1 MRAAGEGLSRVVTP
15 LPGAGDKDGTL
26 SSKLLL
32 FVKRG
37 VCQIHFPAVA
47 LLHVRSVGC
56 MLALCHP
63 QGLWTGAGGSPMH
76 EVIHGQLQVADCSAQ
91 GSCS

>member
-1 MRAAGEGLSRVVTP
+1 MRAAGEGLSHVVTP

-47 LLHVRSVGC
+47 LLHMGFVGC
-56 MLALCHP
+56 MLALP
-63 QGLWTGAGGSPMH
+63 PLGALDRSKRVSH
-76 EVIHGQLQVADCSAQ
+76 A
-91 GSCS
+91 